1 MEIPTLKGEARKVAG
16 SRAAARLRRAGKL
29 PAIVYGHQI
38 DPQAVTLDYH
48 EVESQLRH
56 GTHVINLDLGGE
68 AQPCLFKDAQY
79 DYLGST
85 LVHVDLARVSLTE
98 RVKVHVQLILRG
110 QPKGVGDGGVLHQ
123 ELAELEIECPALQ
136 IPDAIRV
143 DVSELALNQVL
154 YVKELKLDENIKAMN
169 EPEAVVATVREPAAQ
184 VEEVT
189 AAAVPTAEAA
199 AGTAEPEVIAKG
211 KAEEEEGKGKAE

>member
-1 MEIPTLKGEARKVAG
+1 MEIPTLKGESRKVAG

-48 EVESQLRH
+48 EVELQLRH
-56 GTHVINLDLGGE
+56 GTHVVNLDLGGE
-68 AQPCLFKDAQY
+68 VQPCLFKDAQY

-98 RVKVHVQLILRG
+98 RVKVRVQLILRG
-110 QPKGVGDGGVLHQ
+110 HPKGVGEGGILHQ
-123 ELAELEIECPALQ
+123 ELAELELECPALQ

-143 DVSELALNQVL
+143 DVSELGLNQVL
-154 YVKELKLDENIKAMN
+154 YVKELKLDENIKVLN
-169 EPEAVVATVREPAAQ
+169 EQDAVVATVREPAAV
-184 VEEVT
+184 VEEVP

-199 AGTAEPEVIAKG
+199 AGAAEPEVIAKG
-211 KAEEEEGKGKAE
+211 KAEEEEGKAE